1 MLSKSDITRI
11 YETVLTVPGMNE
23 FVKVDLKIPRKN
35 VLLLSKIIERGM
47 GIENSEGKEGK
58 ETNILDIVPAETI
71 EELKEVSLDLL
82 QKAGLSEMNEKLK
95 AF

>member
-1 MLSKSDITRI
+1 MLSKNDITRV
-11 YETVLTVPGMNE
+11 YETVLTVSGMNE
-23 FVKVDLKIPRKN
+23 FVKVDLKMPRKN

-47 GIENSEGKEGK
+47 GIENSEGN
-58 ETNILDIVPAETI
+58 ETNILDVVPAETI
-71 EELKEVSLDLL
+71 EELKVVSLDLL

>member
-1 MLSKSDITRI
+1 MLSKSDITRV

-23 FVKVDLKIPRKN
+23 LVKVDLKMPRRN

-47 GIENSEGKEGK
+47 GVENSDGK

>member
-1 MLSKSDITRI
+1 MLSKNDITRV

-23 FVKVDLKIPRKN
+23 LVKVDLKMPRKN

-47 GIENSEGKEGK
+47 GIENSEGKE
-58 ETNILDIVPAETI
+58 TNILDIVPLETI

>member
-23 FVKVDLKIPRKN
+23 FVKVDLKMPRKN

-47 GIENSEGKEGK
+47 GIETTEGK

-71 EELKEVSLDLL
+71 EELKVVSLDLL

>member
-1 MLSKSDITRI
+1 MLSKNDITRV

-23 FVKVDLKIPRKN
+23 FVKVDLKMPRKN

-47 GIENSEGKEGK
+47 GIENSEGK